1 MKTKQTLLTETNR
14 TVSID
19 ILRGF
24 ALLGILLVN
33 MPTFNSPMLYMG
45 ESEDNYS
52 TLDFMLS
59 SFVELFA
66 QGSFYPLF
74 AFMFGYGA
82 IIIAQNSMKKGIS
95 FPNLFSKR
103 LTILF
108 VIGLI
113 HAFL

>member
-1 MKTKQTLLTETNR
+1 MKTKNKLLPETNR
-14 TVSID
+14 TISID

-33 MPTFNSPMLYMG
+33 MPTFNSPVLYMG
-45 ESEDNYS
+45 GFEDKSSN
-52 TLDFMLS
+52 LDFILS

-82 IIIAQNSMKKGIS
+82 IIIAENSLKKAFHFQKY
-95 FPNLFSKR
+95 FPKD
-103 LTILF
+103 
-108 VIGLI
+108 
-113 HAFL
+113 